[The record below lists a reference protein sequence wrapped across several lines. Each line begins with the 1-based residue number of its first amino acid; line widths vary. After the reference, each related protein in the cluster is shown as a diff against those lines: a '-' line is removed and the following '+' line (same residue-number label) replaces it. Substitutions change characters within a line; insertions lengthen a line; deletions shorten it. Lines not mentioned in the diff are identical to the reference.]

1 MWNSSNETPR
11 FMISF
16 MAIILFFPQ
25 GLKAVYIGRVSA
37 TFFQTS
43 VSHVADGSD
52 DISFESILL
61 STTALAHW
69 SCVGLSTLPK
79 HGEPTA
85 ELWLNASFVSTD
97 AGLKLLL
104 LRCCFHYEASVDEEL
119 ELQVWSAKEKLF
131 LLLQLFLL
139 FIFFMLLNEKNL
151 TDLFGSFWPW
161 E

>member
-25 GLKAVYIGRVSA
+25 GLKSVYTGRVSA

-97 AGLKLLL
+97 AGLKLL
-104 LRCCFHYEASVDEEL
+104 RCCFHYEASVDEEL